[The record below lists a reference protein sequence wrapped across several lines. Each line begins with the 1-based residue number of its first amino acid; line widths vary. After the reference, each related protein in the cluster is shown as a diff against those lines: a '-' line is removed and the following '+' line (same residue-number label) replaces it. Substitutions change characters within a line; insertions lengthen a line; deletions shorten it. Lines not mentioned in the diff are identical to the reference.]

1 MADPSRPS
9 LSMNSRWGVEVRT
22 RLSPLRLS
30 ATREADIVHE
40 LSQHLDE
47 HYCEL
52 IAGGT
57 SPEEAERLTLAEF
70 SEGNLLA
77 RYMAPLRQLHT
88 PPLAVAAMP
97 SANLFGDLWQD
108 ARYAARGLR
117 RSPGFSIAV
126 ILTLAVGIGG
136 NTAVFSVVDQLLLRP
151 LPYPDG
157 NQLVMVDELSL
168 GRNSRADV
176 SPANWLDW
184 QRESRTFRQFAAWQ
198 LRAFTLTG
206 AGEPRRVI
214 AQLVSSEFFP
224 LLGVAPL
231 LGRTISDEDDRPNG
245 PRVAVI
251 SFRAW
256 QNHLGGDRRAI
267 GSTVQLDDRPY
278 EIVGVMPAGFRFVR
292 EDVDVWTASQLDRN
306 RPWRDTTDGRFI
318 QVVGRLADGAT
329 IGMARSEM
337 EGIASHLAATHAF
350 NKNTSVTVTPLREVL
365 TGVVRE
371 SVLVLFAG
379 VTVLLAI
386 ACFNVANMLLARS
399 ASRQREI
406 AIRASLGA
414 GRWALARSAIVESL
428 LLSSAGGALGL
439 AVARWGLDALLAV
452 APTNLLGV
460 SELFLDRRVL
470 IYAFGLS
477 LASGTIAGLAS
488 TLLFARRSMAD
499 ALRTRGS
506 KAGHAPRVRQTLVV
520 VQTALTVVLLC
531 GAGVLVRT
539 LIALDRAPLGFDAHN
554 VLTMR
559 LAISPERYPDE
570 RPRDFYRDAL
580 TRLRALPGIESA
592 AVAAS
597 LPMIGSPRGGTSF
610 HELGTPERPASE
622 RPRTVVRMVGPGY
635 FRVLRIPVLRG
646 REFTDA
652 DNESP
657 MDGFVVN
664 ATFARTYL
672 SGRDPLTTS
681 ISVRMME
688 ENPHL
693 PIIGVVGDVSEGS
706 VRAAPQPTVFY
717 SHGRMPWAT
726 MTLFVRARQPES
738 VAKPIAAALHELDP
752 TLVVSNVRTIE
763 SGLAESLARERLSA
777 LISTSFGVGGLLL
790 AALGLY
796 GLLAYLVAERTKD
809 IGIRIALGARLA
821 SITRSVV
828 SDGLTLVII
837 GAILG
842 IAGSLLL
849 LRPLGTL
856 LFGVTSYD
864 FPTYAIVVA
873 TLGIIAACASYLPA
887 RRASRIEPLAALR
900 QE

>member
-1 MADPSRPS
+1 MEREMAFHIDS
-9 LSMNSRWGVEVRT
+9 LARDYARDGLSDVDAQRAARRQFGNLT
-22 RLSPLRLS
+22 RLKERG
-30 ATREADIVHE
+30 H
-40 LSQHLDE
+40 DE
-47 HYCEL
+47 R
-52 IAGGT
+52 T
-57 SPEEAERLTLAEF
+57 MRLAEDVIRDVRH
-70 SEGNLLA
+70 G
-77 RYMAPLRQLHT
+77 
-88 PPLAVAAMP
+88 
-97 SANLFGDLWQD
+97 
-108 ARYAARGLR
+108 ARGLW
-117 RSPGFSIAV
+117 RSPGFSVAV
-126 ILTLAVGIGG
+126 ILTLALGIGG

-151 LPYPDG
+151 LPYPHGD
-157 NQLVMVDELSL
+157 QLVMIEEST
-168 GRNSRADV
+168 GGPNSRADV

-184 QRESRTFRQFAAWQ
+184 QRESRTFRLFAAWQ

-206 AGEPRRVI
+206 AGEPRRLI
-214 AQLVSSEFFP
+214 AQVVSSEFFP

-231 LGRTISDEDDRPNG
+231 LGRTISDDDDRPNS

-251 SFRAW
+251 SYRAW
-256 QNHLGGDRRAI
+256 QNQLGGDRRAI

-278 EIVGVMPAGFRFVR
+278 EIVGVMPASFRFVR
-292 EDVDVWTASQLDRN
+292 EDVDLWTPFQLDRN
-306 RPWRDTTDGRFI
+306 RPWRETTDGRFI
-318 QVVGRLADGAT
+318 EVVGRLAEGAT
-329 IGMARSEM
+329 IGTARSEM
-337 EGIASHLAATHAF
+337 EGIARRLAAMYAF

-365 TGVVRE
+365 TGQVRT

-379 VTVLLAI
+379 VGVLLAI

-414 GRWALARSAIVESL
+414 GRGAIARSVLVESL
-428 LLSSAGGALGL
+428 LLAGAGGAVGL
-439 AVARWGLDALLAV
+439 ALARGSLDALLAV

-460 SELFLDRRVL
+460 SELFIDRRVL

-477 LASGTIAGLAS
+477 LATGGIAGLAS
-488 TLLFARRSMAD
+488 TILFARRSMAD

-506 KAGHAPRVRQTLVV
+506 KAGHAPRVRQALVV
-520 VQTALTVVLLC
+520 VQVAMTVILLC

-539 LIALDRAPLGFDAHN
+539 LIALDRAPMGFDARD

-559 LAISPERYPDE
+559 VAISPARYPDQ

-580 TRLRALPGIESA
+580 TRLRTLPGVESA

-597 LPMIGSPRGGTSF
+597 LPMIGIPRGGTSF
-610 HELGTPERPASE
+610 HELGTPERPPNE

-635 FRVLRIPVLRG
+635 FRTLRIPVLRG
-646 REFTDA
+646 RESTDA

-657 MDGFVVN
+657 IGGFVVSEM
-664 ATFARTYL
+664 FARTYL

-688 ENPHL
+688 ENPYL

-706 VRAAPQPTVFY
+706 VRAVPQPTVFY

-726 MTLFVRARQPES
+726 MTLLVRGPQPES
-738 VAKPIAAALHELDP
+738 VVKPVTAALHELDP

-763 SGLAESLARERLSA
+763 TALAESLARERISA
-777 LISTSFGVGGLLL
+777 LISTSFAVGGLLL
-790 AALGLY
+790 AAVGLY
-796 GLLAYLVAERTKD
+796 GLLAYLIAERTKD

-821 SITRSVV
+821 RITGSVV
-828 SDGLTLVII
+828 AGGLALVAI
-837 GAILG
+837 GSAIG

-849 LRPLGTL
+849 LRSLGTL
-856 LFGVTSYD
+856 LFGVTPYD
-864 FPTYAIVVA
+864 VPTYATVVMLMA
-873 TLGIIAACASYLPA
+873 AIAAFASYMPA
-887 RRASRIEPLAALR
+887 RRAGRIEPLTALR

>member
-1 MADPSRPS
+1 MEREVAFHIDSLARDYARDGLSDADAQRAA
-9 LSMNSRWGVEVRT
+9 RRQFGDVT
-22 RLSPLRLS
+22 RLKERG
-30 ATREADIVHE
+30 H
-40 LSQHLDE
+40 DE
-47 HYCEL
+47 R
-52 IAGGT
+52 T
-57 SPEEAERLTLAEF
+57 MRWAEDVMR
-70 SEGNLLA
+70 
-77 RYMAPLRQLHT
+77 
-88 PPLAVAAMP
+88 
-97 SANLFGDLWQD
+97 D
-108 ARYAARGLR
+108 ARHAARGLW
-117 RSPGFSIAV
+117 RSPGFSLAV
-126 ILTLAVGIGG
+126 ILTLALGIGG

-157 NQLVMVDELSL
+157 HQLVTVDELSL

-176 SPANWLDW
+176 SPANWLNW
-184 QRESRTFRQFAAWQ
+184 QRESRTVRQFAAWQ
-198 LRAFTLTG
+198 LREFTMTG

-214 AQLVSSEFFP
+214 AQVVSSEFFP

-231 LGRTISDEDDRPNG
+231 LGRTISDEDDRPNR

-251 SFRAW
+251 SYRVW
-256 QNHLGGDRRAI
+256 QNQLGGDRRAI
-267 GSTVQLDDRPY
+267 GSAVQLDDRPY

-306 RPWRDTTDGRFI
+306 RAWRDTTDGRFI
-318 QVVGRLADGAT
+318 QVVGRLADSAT
-329 IGMARSEM
+329 IGSARSEM
-337 EGIASHLAATHAF
+337 EGIASRLAATHAF

-414 GRWALARSAIVESL
+414 GRWAIARSVLLESL
-428 LLSSAGGALGL
+428 LLAVAGGTLGLGL
-439 AVARWGLDALLAV
+439 ARWSLDALLAIG
-452 APTNLLGV
+452 PTNLLGV
-460 SELFLDRRVL
+460 SELFIDRRVL

-477 LASGTIAGLAS
+477 LATGGIAGLAS

-506 KAGHAPRVRQTLVV
+506 KAGHAPRVRQALVV
-520 VQTALTVVLLC
+520 VQVAMTVVLLC
-531 GAGVLVRT
+531 GASVLVRT
-539 LIALDRAPLGFDAHN
+539 LIALDRAPMGFDAHD

-559 LAISPERYPDE
+559 LAISPARYPDE

-580 TRLRALPGIESA
+580 TRLRGLPGIESA

-597 LPMIGSPRGGTSF
+597 LPMVGTPRGGTSF
-610 HELGTPERPASE
+610 HELGAPERPAGE

-635 FRVLRIPVLRG
+635 FRTLRIPVLRG

-657 MDGFVVN
+657 MGGFVVN
-664 ATFARTYL
+664 EAFARTYL
-672 SGRDPLTTS
+672 PGREPLTTS
-681 ISVRMME
+681 VSVRMME
-688 ENPHL
+688 ENPYL

-717 SHGRMPWAT
+717 SHGRMPWTT
-726 MTLFVRARQPES
+726 MTLFVRGRQPES
-738 VAKPIAAALHELDP
+738 VVKPITAALRELDP
-752 TLVVSNVRTIE
+752 ALVVSNVRTIE
-763 SGLAESLARERLSA
+763 SALAESLARERLSA

-809 IGIRIALGARLA
+809 IGIRIALGARLTR
-821 SITRSVV
+821 ITGSVV
-828 SDGLTLVII
+828 TGGLVLVAL
-837 GAILG
+837 GAAIG

-856 LFGVTSYD
+856 LFGVTPYD
-864 FPTYAIVVA
+864 IPTYATVVVL
-873 TLGIIAACASYLPA
+873 LGAIAALACYLPA
-887 RRASRIEPLAALR
+887 RRASRIEPLTALR

>member
-1 MADPSRPS
+1 MEREMAFHLDS
-9 LSMNSRWGVEVRT
+9 LARDYARDGLSDADAQRAARRQFGNLT
-22 RLSPLRLS
+22 RLKERG
-30 ATREADIVHE
+30 H
-40 LSQHLDE
+40 DE
-47 HYCEL
+47 R
-52 IAGGT
+52 T
-57 SPEEAERLTLAEF
+57 MRLAEDVT
-70 SEGNLLA
+70 
-77 RYMAPLRQLHT
+77 R
-88 PPLAVAAMP
+88 
-97 SANLFGDLWQD
+97 D
-108 ARYAARGLR
+108 ARHAARGLW

-126 ILTLAVGIGG
+126 ILTLALGIGG

-151 LPYPDG
+151 LPYPNG
-157 NQLVMVDELSL
+157 NQLVTVDELSM

-198 LRAFTLTG
+198 WRAFTLTG
-206 AGEPRRVI
+206 AGEPRRVT

-251 SFRAW
+251 SYRAW
-256 QNHLGGDRRAI
+256 QNQLGGDRRAI

-292 EDVDVWTASQLDRN
+292 EDVDVWTPSQLDRN
-306 RPWRDTTDGRFI
+306 RPWRETTDGRFI

-329 IGMARSEM
+329 IGTARSEM
-337 EGIASHLAATHAF
+337 EGIASRLATTYAF
-350 NKNTSVTVTPLREVL
+350 NKNMSVTVTPLRDVL

-371 SVLVLFAG
+371 SVLLLFAG

-414 GRWALARSAIVESL
+414 GRWAIARSVLLESL
-428 LLSSAGGALGL
+428 LLAVAGGALGL
-439 AVARWGLDALLAV
+439 GLARWSLDALLAIGP
-452 APTNLLGV
+452 ANLLGV
-460 SELFLDRRVL
+460 SELFIDRRVMT
-470 IYAFGLS
+470 YAFGLS
-477 LASGTIAGLAS
+477 LATGGIAGLAS
-488 TLLFARRSMAD
+488 TILFARRSMAD

-506 KAGHAPRVRQTLVV
+506 TAGHAPRVRQALVV
-520 VQTALTVVLLC
+520 VQVAMTVVLLC

-539 LIALDRAPLGFDAHN
+539 LIALDRAPMGFDAHD

-559 LAISPERYPDE
+559 LAISPARYPDE

-610 HELGTPERPASE
+610 HELGTPERPAGE

-635 FRVLRIPVLRG
+635 FRTLRIPVLVG

-657 MDGFVVN
+657 MGGFVVN
-664 ATFARTYL
+664 ETFARTYL
-672 SGRDPLTTS
+672 SGRDPLTTA
-681 ISVRMME
+681 ISVWMME
-688 ENPHL
+688 ENPYL

-706 VRAAPQPTVFY
+706 VRAAPQSTVFY

-726 MTLFVRARQPES
+726 MTLFVRGRQPEL
-738 VAKPIAAALHELDP
+738 VVKPVTAALHALDP
-752 TLVVSNVRTIE
+752 MLVVSDVRTIE
-763 SGLAESLARERLSA
+763 SALAESLARERLSA

-809 IGIRIALGARLA
+809 IGIRIALGARLTR
-821 SITRSVV
+821 ITGSVV
-828 SDGLTLVII
+828 AGGLGLVAL
-837 GAILG
+837 GAAIG

-849 LRPLGTL
+849 LRSLGTL
-856 LFGVTSYD
+856 LFGVTPYD
-864 FPTYAIVVA
+864 FTTYAMVVGL
-873 TLGIIAACASYLPA
+873 LGAIAAFASYLPA
-887 RRASRIEPLAALR
+887 RRAARIEPLTALR